1 MAHKEFLDGCSAGA
15 GVADASRGCRLRHL
29 GHGRRA
35 PSQQVETGMYVKTL
49 TVDLACHA
57 SMYTHLKNSYSDY
70 CHKVLVLTVAGIR
83 WLLICILY
91 STR

>member
-1 MAHKEFLDGCSAGA
+1 MADYILSGMLASAVVKALLIGGCGAGA

-57 SMYTHLKNSYSDY
+57 SM
-70 CHKVLVLTVAGIR
+70 
-83 WLLICILY
+83 
-91 STR
+91 